1 MSTTFQKAIA
11 AVNHVKGG
19 AKSDIATRK
28 AASLAAQ
35 DGFED
40 AASAAL
46 SSFQSSVVSDKS
58 SNDAAELAALN
69 SAKGAVQAAVAL
81 AQDDT
86 SEGDSYLDSIK
97 NIEGEIAANKGDWDS
112 SLAAANAALLAQRN
126 NFEAKVG
133 ESSEV
138 SIDAAA
144 DIEAV
149 VLV

>member
-28 AASLAAQ
+28 AASFAAQ
-35 DGFED
+35 DEFED

-58 SNDAAELAALN
+58 SNDAAELSALN
-69 SAKGAVQAAVAL
+69 SAKAAVSAAVAL
-81 AQDDT
+81 AQDDS

-97 NIEGEIAANKGDWDS
+97 NIEDEIASDKQAWDS
-112 SLAAANAALLAQRN
+112 SLALANQALANQRAAL
-126 NFEAKVG
+126 EAKVG

-138 SIDAAA
+138 SVDTAATL
-144 DIEAV
+144 DPV